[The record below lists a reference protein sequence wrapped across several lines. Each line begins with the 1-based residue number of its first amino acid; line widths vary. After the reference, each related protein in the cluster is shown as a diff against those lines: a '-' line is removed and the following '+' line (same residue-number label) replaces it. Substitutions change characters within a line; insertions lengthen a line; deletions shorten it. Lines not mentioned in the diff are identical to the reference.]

1 MSEKWKKSRAEQEML
16 NHEKKKMKEWQ
27 KMKFHNFKTLNN
39 ERQYSQELKDM
50 GLSDEQCT
58 SVLKWVD
65 SLSIH
70 ITGNN
75 HTVNIVDG
83 IVKVSNTDDES

>member
-58 SVLKWVD
+58 SVLEWINT
-65 SLSIH
+65 LSIH
-70 ITGNN
+70 ITGVNN
-75 HTVNIVDG
+75 IKCVIEDG
-83 IVKVSNTDDES
+83 VVKVTKYTE